1 MTHIDSCFTIKSL
14 RERFRRYKQALL
26 VFTSS
31 KCINCE
37 HQRYVLNSLKLPDSI
52 KLIEID
58 VDINKE
64 LLVRYGVSKVPT
76 VVLIDADT
84 LQGLSTRVGVVG
96 KIELN
101 KLMEL
106 NNE

>member
-1 MTHIDSCFTIKSL
+1 MTYIGGYLSIKSL
-14 RERFRRYKQALL
+14 RGRLRGYKQGLL

-37 HQRYVLNSLKLPDSI
+37 HQRYVIENIKLLDNV
-52 KLIEID
+52 KLIEVY
-58 VDINKE
+58 VDNEKE
-64 LLVRYGVSKVPT
+64 LLVKYGVSKVPT

-84 LQGLSTRVGVVG
+84 LQGLGIRVGVVG

-101 KLMEL
+101 KLIGVK
-106 NNE
+106 

>member
-1 MTHIDSCFTIKSL
+1 MTHIGGCFSIKPL
-14 RERFRRYKQALL
+14 RERLRGYKQVLL

-31 KCINCE
+31 ECINCE
-37 HQRYVLNSLKLPDSI
+37 HQRYVLENIKLPDSV

-58 VDINKE
+58 VDNEKE
-64 LLVRYGVSKVPT
+64 LLVKYGVSKVPT

-84 LQGLSTRVGVVG
+84 LQGLGIRVGVVG

-101 KLMEL
+101 KLIGVK
-106 NNE
+106 